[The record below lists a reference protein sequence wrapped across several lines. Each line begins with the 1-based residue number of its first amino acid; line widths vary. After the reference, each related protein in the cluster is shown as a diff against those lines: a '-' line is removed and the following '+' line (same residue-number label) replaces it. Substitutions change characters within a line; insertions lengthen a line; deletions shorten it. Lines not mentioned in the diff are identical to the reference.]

1 MNNKIIITTST
12 FARNDPAPLKELEIR
27 GYEPILNHHGKKLTE
42 NELLYLIEKEKPI
55 GLIAGTEPI
64 TEKVLRASADF
75 LRVISRA
82 GTGWDNIDLRS
93 ANDLGIKVYRTPDAP
108 TLAVA
113 ELTVGLILNLLRNIN
128 LMDRRLRSGEW
139 EKHMGNLLH
148 AKKIGVLGF
157 GRIGQ
162 NVARLLSSF
171 DVELAYYDI
180 ELKDCSTICERKSFE
195 SILCWAD
202 ILTLHMSH
210 SAECSPVIGSRELR
224 LMKKGSWFINVSRGG
239 IVDEEAL
246 YTVLKEGH
254 LAGAA
259 LDVFEK
265 EPYVGPLNTLEN
277 VILTPHIGSYA
288 VEARI
293 RMEMD
298 AVKNLIEGLQYYKNI
313 DS

>member
-1 MNNKIIITTST
+1 MNNKIAITTTS
-12 FARNDPAPLKELEIR
+12 FAMNDPAPLKELEMR
-27 GYEPILNHHGKKLTE
+27 GFVPILNHYGRKLTE
-42 NELLYLIEKEKPI
+42 KELLCLIEQEKPI

-75 LRVISRA
+75 LKVISRA
-82 GTGWDNIDLRS
+82 GTGWDNIDHKS

-108 TLAVA
+108 TQAVA
-113 ELTVGLILNLLRNIN
+113 ELTVGLILNLLRKVNH
-128 LMDRRLRSGEW
+128 MDQGLRNGKW
-139 EKHMGNLLH
+139 EKHMGNLIQ
-148 AKKIGVLGF
+148 AKNIGIIGF

-171 DVELAYYDI
+171 DVKIAYYDI
-180 ELKDCSTICERKSFE
+180 ERKDSSVMYEMKSFE

-210 SAECSPVIGSRELR
+210 SAECSPIIGIRELR

-246 YTVLKEGH
+246 YTILKDGH

-265 EPYVGPLNTLEN
+265 EPYVGPLSTLEN

-288 VEARI
+288 VEARN

-298 AVKNLIEGLQYYKNI
+298 AVKNLIEGLRHYKTI